1 MARAITAAERRYQ
14 DYLRQ
19 RGVRVSNT
27 YTRLLVSYRRAELER
42 VLRELARTTDPAMW
56 EFAAGTYINEAG
68 YLPGWYQGIITTAGL
83 PQVSATAKALA
94 GAAEA
99 VTDAVQA
106 GYFQQMLMD
115 YATNRAGAE
124 IVSVTGTMKEAVQ
137 KTIGKTI
144 RENPDIGVEKLT
156 KAIAEA
162 YQPTNLWEAR
172 RIAQTEMM
180 NGLAEADQQTADYLG
195 IEHTKQWC
203 ISGVGNSRESHIA
216 MDGVVVDAD
225 EPFQLDDCQMR
236 FPHDTS
242 TNPPAH
248 QLINCACSC
257 IRRPKDG
264 AQPVTREDVTQ
275 QPAPEIDEREQRIQ
289 SIMSEMPADMPE
301 ATRRAIAE
309 NDLALEE
316 KLGIKKG
323 EPMDIEK
330 ADQQNANPQFWG
342 TKQYKVNCATCCPTY
357 ALRERGFDVVA
368 KGNTKR
374 ETSLNFQISKD
385 PTQVWRNPD
394 GTPISTSKLGDWMST
409 NFTNEMTETRWRR
422 YIEESCKEPG
432 TYNFMC
438 SWAKGGNHVTTL
450 KRMADGTIFRVEPQL
465 YLPSRGTRISLEEFI
480 ADLSRWPSG
489 RQMIY
494 RVDDKI
500 LNLDWVEL
508 FSTKKTKIIPRPGTI
523 G

>member
-1 MARAITAAERRYQ
+1 MAKAITAAERRYQ

-106 GYFQQMLMD
+106 GYFQQVLMD

-225 EPFQLDDCQMR
+225 EPFQLVDCVMR
-236 FPHDTS
+236 YPHDTS
-242 TNPPAH
+242 TNPPAGEVV
-248 QLINCACSC
+248 NCSC
-257 IRRPKDG
+257 TLIRRPK
-264 AQPVTREDVTQ
+264 
-275 QPAPEIDEREQRIQ
+275 
-289 SIMSEMPADMPE
+289 
-301 ATRRAIAE
+301 
-309 NDLALEE
+309 
-316 KLGIKKG
+316 
-323 EPMDIEK
+323 
-330 ADQQNANPQFWG
+330 
-342 TKQYKVNCATCCPTY
+342 
-357 ALRERGFDVVA
+357 
-368 KGNTKR
+368 
-374 ETSLNFQISKD
+374 
-385 PTQVWRNPD
+385 
-394 GTPISTSKLGDWMST
+394 
-409 NFTNEMTETRWRR
+409 
-422 YIEESCKEPG
+422 
-432 TYNFMC
+432 
-438 SWAKGGNHVTTL
+438 
-450 KRMADGTIFRVEPQL
+450 
-465 YLPSRGTRISLEEFI
+465 
-480 ADLSRWPSG
+480 
-489 RQMIY
+489 
-494 RVDDKI
+494 
-500 LNLDWVEL
+500 
-508 FSTKKTKIIPRPGTI
+508 
-523 G
+523 

>member
-106 GYFQQMLMD
+106 GYFQQMLID

-180 NGLAEADQQTADYLG
+180 NGLAEAGQECSDYLG
-195 IEHTKQWC
+195 IPHTKQWC

-216 MDGVVVDAD
+216 MDGVVVDED
-225 EPFQLDDCQMR
+225 EPFQLWNCTMR
-236 FPHDTS
+236 FPHDTAS
-242 TNPPAH
+242 NPPAGEI
-248 QLINCACSC
+248 INCACSC
-257 IRRPKDG
+257 IRRPK
-264 AQPVTREDVTQ
+264 
-275 QPAPEIDEREQRIQ
+275 
-289 SIMSEMPADMPE
+289 
-301 ATRRAIAE
+301 
-309 NDLALEE
+309 
-316 KLGIKKG
+316 
-323 EPMDIEK
+323 
-330 ADQQNANPQFWG
+330 
-342 TKQYKVNCATCCPTY
+342 
-357 ALRERGFDVVA
+357 
-368 KGNTKR
+368 
-374 ETSLNFQISKD
+374 
-385 PTQVWRNPD
+385 
-394 GTPISTSKLGDWMST
+394 
-409 NFTNEMTETRWRR
+409 
-422 YIEESCKEPG
+422 
-432 TYNFMC
+432 
-438 SWAKGGNHVTTL
+438 
-450 KRMADGTIFRVEPQL
+450 
-465 YLPSRGTRISLEEFI
+465 
-480 ADLSRWPSG
+480 
-489 RQMIY
+489 
-494 RVDDKI
+494 
-500 LNLDWVEL
+500 
-508 FSTKKTKIIPRPGTI
+508 
-523 G
+523 

>member
-1 MARAITAAERRYQ
+1 MAKAITAAERRYQ

-106 GYFQQMLMD
+106 GYFQQVLMD

-137 KTIGKTI
+137 KAIGKTI

-216 MDGVVVDAD
+216 MDGVVVNGD
-225 EPFQLDDCQMR
+225 EMFQLDDCQMR

-275 QPAPEIDEREQRIQ
+275 QPSAEIDEREQRIQ

-323 EPMDIEK
+323 EPMSVEK
-330 ADQQNANPQFWG
+330 ADEQHANPNYSNGREYQI
-342 TKQYKVNCATCCPTY
+342 NCATCVPTY
-357 ALRERGFDVVA
+357 ALRERGFDIVA
-368 KGNTKR
+368 KGCKPYTDTLGAKAAENPW
-374 ETSLNFQISKD
+374 L
-385 PTQVWRNPD
+385 PWRNAD
-394 GTPISTSKLGDWMST
+394 GSTAKHESFIDFMKAKKYDTMDS
-409 NFTNEMTETRWRR
+409 NR
-422 YIEESCKEPG
+422 YREFFDKFCKQEG
-432 TYNFMC
+432 IYELC
-438 SWAKGGNHVTTL
+438 CEWKSGGGHATIL
-450 KRMADGTIFRVEPQL
+450 KRMADGRLLRIEPQ
-465 YLPSRGTRISLEEFI
+465 SFAEWRGAMYSPDFTFGSMSSVPTDI
-480 ADLSRWPSG
+480 LSGIMRL
-489 RQMIY
+489 
-494 RVDDKI
+494 DDKLI
-500 LNLDWVEL
+500 SPEWAGL
-508 FSTKKTKIIPRPGTI
+508 FSVQ
-523 G
+523 